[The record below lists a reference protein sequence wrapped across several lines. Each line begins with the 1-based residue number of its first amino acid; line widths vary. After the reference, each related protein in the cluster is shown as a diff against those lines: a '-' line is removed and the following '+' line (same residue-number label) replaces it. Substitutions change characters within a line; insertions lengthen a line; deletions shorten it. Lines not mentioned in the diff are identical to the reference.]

1 MIADSKLAKYFAPRE
16 LDLRDWDV
24 MTGIPPD
31 SFCRLN
37 PEVCDPVTA
46 GLVNEQ
52 EVLQYFKL
60 YFKIRHPSVGI
71 LDPDLH
77 TAEYVHGCSF
87 TLFSVICALGCEL
100 SMSHRD
106 ILLAPLLYN
115 MAERNIKWSILNSVK
130 TVEIIQAIIMFTF
143 WSHAAQNYADD
154 PSWLRFGHALSI
166 ARELKINDSLFIQKK
181 VNNFNASN
189 RNIYTGIRDRQVRNY
204 ERTWIFVFLM
214 DKSFGITIGRAPCVS
229 WKEMQPELHDWARAA
244 GSAAGDLA
252 ITGIVQLRINLLQA
266 LERLFS
272 MQKTLSSITEWDRS
286 ASSRLEELKGTSY
299 SRQDGT
305 QLESMF
311 AAVFTFEVTHGLLL
325 IRNNTYKHLVKLNA
339 PQDKINNVLHDI
351 FNISCEIIRLF
362 VHDPR
367 LSSLASGYHNTPF
380 VMISHAATEIIRV
393 SVPIFSRNDTWAKT
407 EKSFK
412 CPAISQDA
420 QEQASTLIRNL
431 AEHFGRIANK
441 LPSTSWASLYLE
453 YSLFLVR
460 KLENIP
466 CVASRGLQGTLDHH
480 TGQSYSRISISLDNE
495 PQSSPNAWDFNG
507 AAFFEMGNS
516 LWQDN
521 SASFLGV
528 DSGQGSLF
536 GGTEM

>member
-31 SFCRLN
+31 SFCRLD
-37 PEVCDPVTA
+37 PEVCDPVSA

-100 SMSHRD
+100 SISHRD

-166 ARELKINDSLFIQKK
+166 ARELKINDSSFIQKK

-189 RNIYTGIRDRQVRNY
+189 RNIYAGIRDRQIRNY

-229 WKEMQPELHDWARAA
+229 WREMQPGLYAWARAT

-266 LERLFS
+266 LERLLG
-272 MQKTLSSITEWDRS
+272 MQKTLSSIAEWDKS
-286 ASSRLEELKGTSY
+286 ASSRLEELKDTSY

-311 AAVFTFEVTHGLLL
+311 AAVFTFEVNHGLLL

-339 PQDKINNVLHDI
+339 SQEKINNVLNDI

-362 VHDPR
+362 VHDAR

-380 VMISHAATEIIRV
+380 VMISHAATEVIR
-393 SVPIFSRNDTWAKT
+393 T

-412 CPAISQDA
+412 CPTISQEA
-420 QEQASTLIRNL
+420 QEQASALIRNL

-460 KLENIP
+460 KLENTP
-466 CVASRGLQGTLDHH
+466 CVASRGSQGTLDHH
-480 TGQSYSRISISLDNE
+480 TVQNYNRISISLDQE

-528 DSGQGSLF
+528 DSGQGGLF
-536 GGTEM
+536 GGTGM